1 MSLGASGPAVQCV
14 LRGFVPRKRQ
24 RFLGCVKTEM
34 HPARGRAP
42 STSTPH
48 VGVLPPPVTKRVPRM
63 VKYTILPSRRA
74 YRVFPDPRYSAQR
87 THLGNGSGLPPNQAA
102 TKLADRPSTSSHSL
116 FCQLESVA
124 HVPQKHQEQ
133 RIVKGTNG
141 STLLTTSFLPHCGP
155 FVVFLIRCA
164 ICPISRFAAQS
175 ETATWMW

>member
-1 MSLGASGPAVQCV
+1 
-14 LRGFVPRKRQ
+14 
-24 RFLGCVKTEM
+24 
-34 HPARGRAP
+34 
-42 STSTPH
+42 
-48 VGVLPPPVTKRVPRM
+48 M

-164 ICPISRFAAQS
+164 ICPISRFAVKSKQLCGWVSHPPSQLLTGGEAPVRS
-175 ETATWMW
+175 ALPSHSHPPATVNTYQCTRCSRFCQARRGKGGVV